1 MTDATL
7 DPQEILRRVREDILH
22 KTQSGQYDQAEIE
35 RIRAT
40 TLPLPS
46 GESYSLEA
54 GEDEKRMF
62 ELSRL
67 CDPWIIEPVPS
78 HRKGLA
84 GKIIRSLKQG
94 YLKLLV
100 PYHNEL
106 LRRQK
111 AFNVAVVLYFQY
123 HQANQVALIEM
134 GRLLKALEDG
144 QGTVKDHQEEL
155 ERQFAQI
162 REALKAYE
170 APFLLFT
177 AREKM
182 KDILTKGGLWFNDPL
197 VVDLTPQGVPFV
209 SLVTE
214 RIVEKAFVIRHLPDP
229 PKRVLDLGCCES
241 QLPLELASNGY
252 SVVGIDFRP
261 YSLSHPQ
268 FDFLRGDLCHL
279 PLKKESFDVVCSLS
293 TLEHIGI
300 GHYGDAQGAEFSDRR
315 GVEEIIR
322 VLRSGGRFIL
332 TVPFGCP
339 GANAVH
345 RVYGNKTLSELLEGM
360 RVLHQS
366 FAVKEPAGWVQ
377 TDDEDQ
383 AQSQDSLRE
392 VQAVAL
398 IVSEKP

>member
-1 MTDATL
+1 M
-7 DPQEILRRVREDILH
+7 RRVREDILH

-46 GESYSLEA
+46 EESYSLEA

-78 HRKGLA
+78 HRKGQA
-84 GKIIRSLKQG
+84 GKIIRTLKQV
-94 YLKLLV
+94 YLKLLA

-111 AFNVAVVLYFQY
+111 AFNAALVLYLQN
-123 HQANQVALIEM
+123 HQADQATFLEVNRQ
-134 GRLLKALEDG
+134 LKALQSE
-144 QGTVKDHQEEL
+144 QETLKDRLGEL

-162 REALKAYE
+162 SESLKAYE
-170 APFLLFT
+170 APFLLFS

-229 PKRVLDLGCCES
+229 PKKVLDLGCCES
-241 QLPLELASNGY
+241 LLPLELASNGY
-252 SVVGIDFRP
+252 SVLGIDFRP

-315 GVEEIIR
+315 GIEEIIR
-322 VLRSGGRFIL
+322 ILRLGGRLIL
-332 TVPFGCP
+332 TVPFGRP
-339 GANAVH
+339 GVNAVH
-345 RVYGNKTLSELLEGM
+345 RVYGKETLSELLEGM
-360 RVLHQS
+360 RVIHQS
-366 FAVKEPAGWVQ
+366 FAVKGPAGWLQ
-377 TDDEDQ
+377 TDDEAH